1 MPLASDRS
9 RLISIVQSRQNARVR
24 ELRAAFVRSGRE
36 VSEVIGIEGEHLI
49 AEALRSQVRLR
60 TVFVRRD
67 PAPIEKD
74 RRDASLRALDRLAIP
89 AAVPIVE
96 LTPAVFDSA
105 VETESP
111 QGIAALVEPPSFS
124 FAEAV
129 SAPNPLVVLT
139 AALQDPG
146 NFGTLIRSV
155 EAFGASGV
163 IALPGTVSAWNHK
176 ALRASAGSAFRVPV
190 IAEKSSAAFAALA
203 ERNIPVYAAVPASAD
218 SDAIPCTQANLTGP
232 AAFLI
237 GNEGSGL
244 SSDLIDRATARI
256 AIPMPGPVESLN
268 AAVAASIL
276 LYEAARQRAAL
287 PAILTGNTLDHVNA
301 GGHYT
306 RDELN
311 ERRLGRKS

>member
-67 PAPIEKD
+67 PAPIDKD
-74 RRDASLRALDRLAIP
+74 RRDASLRALDRLALP

-105 VETESP
+105 VDTESP
-111 QGIAALVEPPSFS
+111 QGIAALVEPPRFS
-124 FAEAV
+124 FADTV

-155 EAFGASGV
+155 EAFAASGV

-176 ALRASAGSAFRVPV
+176 ALRAS
-190 IAEKSSAAFAALA
+190 
-203 ERNIPVYAAVPASAD
+203 
-218 SDAIPCTQANLTGP
+218 DAIPCSQANLTGP

-311 ERRLGRKS
+311 ERRPGRKS